1 MNNIKNYVDNKYNP
15 NKFYLLKLNSGD
27 QITVHY
33 EIMEGEK
40 KRLQSFKGVIIKIKG
55 NFINY
60 TFTVRKISGEI
71 GVEKIFSINQPSI
84 KKIDINKKGKV
95 RKSKI
100 YYFRKLKGKKAKINV
115 IKNNRKMY

>member
-84 KKIDINKKGKV
+84 NKIDINKKGKV

-100 YYFRKLKGKKAKINV
+100 YYFRKLKGKKAKIND
-115 IKNNRKMY
+115 KCH

>member
-1 MNNIKNYVDNKYNP
+1 MNNLKNYVDNKYNP

-40 KRLQSFKGVIIKIKG
+40 KRLQYFKGVIIKIKG
-55 NFINY
+55 NFLNY

>member
-1 MNNIKNYVDNKYNP
+1 MNNLKNYVDNKYNP

-27 QITVHY
+27 KITVHY

-40 KRLQSFKGVIIKIKG
+40 KILQSFKGVIIKIKG
-55 NFINY
+55 Y

>member
-1 MNNIKNYVDNKYNP
+1 MNNLKNYVDNKYNP

-27 QITVHY
+27 KITVHY

-55 NFINY
+55 NFMNY
-60 TFTVRKISGEI
+60 TFTVRKIS
-71 GVEKIFSINQPSI
+71 VEKIFSINQPSI

>member
-1 MNNIKNYVDNKYNP
+1 MNNLKNYVDNKYNP

-27 QITVHY
+27 KITVHY

-40 KRLQSFKGVIIKIKG
+40 KRLQSFKGVIIKIQG
-55 NFINY
+55 NFMNY